1 VHALSDLFEDAVMWV
16 GFMWSIVRSVGLVI
30 RTRQPGLPNSPA
42 CLGLLLVFVT
52 KIATFL
58 YPRTHL
64 TLLRYPYYTETV
76 LPRNSLSAGTIWFEE
91 VLSRLLSNTIPGEL
105 TGTVIAVG
113 GD

>member
-76 LPRNSLSAGTIWFEE
+76 LPRNSLNYSARSLMFRVCEFFG
-91 VLSRLLSNTIPGEL
+91 
-105 TGTVIAVG
+105 AVQEKI
-113 GD
+113 